1 MKRKPIYSTH
11 IGAASI
17 LLIFLVLSLIS
28 FASLTLVN
36 SRADYILSKK
46 MLDRSLSYY
55 QACHEASGFIA
66 ENEPSYRKIDWSD
79 PNINVNSLNKSI
91 TLSEFQTLDVNIK
104 PMYSEGPDT
113 PTYEI
118 LEWRVVT
125 HNDEVVYDETLPVM
139 K

>member
-1 MKRKPIYSTH
+1 MNRKPIYSTH

-36 SRADYILSKK
+36 SRADYVLSKK
-46 MLDRSLSYY
+46 MMDRSIAYY
-55 QACHEASGFIA
+55 GACHEANAFIA
-66 ENEPSYRKIDWSD
+66 ENEPSFRKGGKAGSDIKIDQ
-79 PNINVNSLNKSI
+79 LKKSFP
-91 TLSEFQTLDVNIK
+91 LSKFQTLDVIIQ
-104 PMYSEGPDT
+104 PMAQVDESAPSI
-113 PTYEI
+113 EI

-125 HNDEVVYDETLPVM
+125 HDEDVIYDDTLPVM

>member
-1 MKRKPIYSTH
+1 MNRKPIYSTH

-36 SRADYILSKK
+36 SRADYVLSQK
-46 MLDRSLSYY
+46 MMDRSIAYY
-55 QACHEASGFIA
+55 KACHEASAFIA
-66 ENEPSYRKIDWSD
+66 ENEPSFRNENTSKSDID
-79 PNINVNSLNKSI
+79 IEMLKKSFY
-91 TLSEFQTLDVNIK
+91 LSEFQTLDVSIK
-104 PMYSEGPDT
+104 SIHAEDNSPAYK
-113 PTYEI
+113 I

-125 HNDEVVYDETLPVM
+125 HDEDVIYDETLPVM

>member
-1 MKRKPIYSTH
+1 MNHKPIYSTH

-36 SRADYILSKK
+36 SRADYILSQK
-46 MLDRSLSYY
+46 MQERSIAYY
-55 QACHEASGFIA
+55 GACHEANAFIA
-66 ENEPSYRKIDWSD
+66 QNDPSLRKNAAMSNELIK
-79 PNINVNSLNKSI
+79 NSFP
-91 TLSEFQTLDVNIK
+91 LSQFQTLDVAIK
-104 PMYSEGPDT
+104 PEVPEDKNSPAYK
-113 PTYEI
+113 I

-125 HNDEVVYDETLPVM
+125 HDEDVIYDETLPVM

>member
-1 MKRKPIYSTH
+1 MNRKPVYSTH

-36 SRADYILSKK
+36 SRADYVLSKK
-46 MLDRSLSYY
+46 MQDRSIAYY
-55 QACHEASGFIA
+55 NACHEANAFIA
-66 ENEPSYRKIDWSD
+66 ENEPAF
-79 PNINVNSLNKSI
+79 INSGREKEMVDTDTIKKSFY
-91 TLSEFQTLDVNIK
+91 LSEFQTLDVTIK
-104 PMYSEGPDT
+104 PKVPEDEGSPS
-113 PTYEI
+113 YEI

-125 HNDEVVYDETLPVM
+125 HDEDVIYDETLPVM

>member
-1 MKRKPIYSTH
+1 MSHKQVYSTH

-36 SRADYILSKK
+36 SRADYVLSKK
-46 MLDRSLSYY
+46 MQERSIAYY
-55 QACHEASGFIA
+55 NACHEANGFIA
-66 ENEPSYRKIDWSD
+66 ENEPKFRNMSAIDSD
-79 PNINVNSLNKSI
+79 AQDMIKKSF
-91 TLSEFQTLDVNIK
+91 TLSEFQTLDIAIQPNYLENTDF
-104 PMYSEGPDT
+104 PSYR
-113 PTYEI
+113 I

-125 HNDEVVYDETLPVM
+125 HNEDVIYDETLPVM

>member
-1 MKRKPIYSTH
+1 MNRKPIYSTH

-36 SRADYILSKK
+36 SRADYVLSKK
-46 MLDRSLSYY
+46 MMDRSIAYY
-55 QACHEASGFIA
+55 GACHEANAFIA
-66 ENEPSYRKIDWSD
+66 ENEPSFRKGGIASTDIRIDQ
-79 PNINVNSLNKSI
+79 LKKSFP
-91 TLSEFQTLDVNIK
+91 LSKFQTLDVSIQ
-104 PMYSEGPDT
+104 PMTPDDENDSAV
-113 PTYEI
+113 EI

-125 HNDEVVYDETLPVM
+125 HDEDVIYDDTLPVM